1 MTLNIC
7 KSILPI
13 NSPSSASSL
22 SFRMS
27 RSQHFSKGLTGT
39 WVWLGWV
46 FLHDEFVSEIFW
58 NTLGF
63 PWIFHQPRFF
73 WNKGISLP
81 MLPFGVRSCEVAIIW
96 PVYCIYLYVTPPKS
110 NMTMKHHNFQYEI
123 HLEMGWNGCF
133 SIVMSVFE
141 GVLLWTNFNVT
152 YHHVAWLD
160 RGVSQSMNA
169 SPSCQTLPP

>member
-39 WVWLGWV
+39 WIWLGWV

-73 WNKGISLP
+73 WNKGISRSKRTIWSEVVWGRYNLTSNIP
-81 MLPFGVRSCEVAIIW
+81 TETTSSITRQLVDDFFTLGVTRILGGSSQLVSRFGSPSFRSHLGDLEGVPQPQVLAT
-96 PVYCIYLYVTPPKS
+96 Y
-110 NMTMKHHNFQYEI
+110 KHH
-123 HLEMGWNGCF
+123 GC
-133 SIVMSVFE
+133 
-141 GVLLWTNFNVT
+141 
-152 YHHVAWLD
+152 
-160 RGVSQSMNA
+160 
-169 SPSCQTLPP
+169 